1 MKGDVRMKY
10 FVNDSCIGCG
20 LCAMACPE
28 VFEMID
34 SGVAIASKGEVLSEV
49 LDAAAQAQSGCPVNA
64 IENED

>member
-1 MKGDVRMKY
+1 
-10 FVNDSCIGCG
+10 
-20 LCAMACPE
+20 MACPE

-34 SGVAIASKGEVLSEV
+34 SGVAIASKGEVPSEV

>member
-1 MKGDVRMKY
+1 MKY

-34 SGVAIASKGEVLSEV
+34 SGVAIATEGEVPVGV
-49 LDAAAQAQSGCPVNA
+49 LDTAAQAQSGCPVNA